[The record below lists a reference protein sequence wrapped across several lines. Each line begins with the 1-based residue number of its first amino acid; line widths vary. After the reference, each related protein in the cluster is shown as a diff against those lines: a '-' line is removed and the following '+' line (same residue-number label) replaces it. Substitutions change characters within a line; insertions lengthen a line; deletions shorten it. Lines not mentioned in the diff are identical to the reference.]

1 MILAY
6 KKLTKI
12 VKKYCLILIDEDLLT
27 IKNELKEVAKAQKIT
42 IQIDQD
48 NNESQTIEQ
57 KPYNKTNNF
66 HNINYDDMI
75 NVLVK
80 KSQGKTNKEI
90 ADAICVNEKTIRNN
104 LKKALEKTSKK
115 ERVLI
120 DGKVIKVRVYCY
132 QPYPFSD
139 KAQIENCRH
148 LI

>member
-12 VKKYCLILIDEDLLT
+12 AKKYCLILIDEDLLA

-48 NNESQTIEQ
+48 NHESQTIEQ

-75 NVLVK
+75 NILVK

-90 ADAICVNEKTIRNN
+90 ADVIYVSEKNN
-104 LKKALEKTSKK
+104 PKINNFEINKLNLNYFQNFLK
-115 ERVLI
+115 VL
-120 DGKVIKVRVYCY
+120 
-132 QPYPFSD
+132 ST
-139 KAQIENCRH
+139 
-148 LI
+148 

>member
-12 VKKYCLILIDEDLLT
+12 AKKYCLILIDEDLLA

-75 NVLVK
+75 NILVK
-80 KSQGKTNKEI
+80 KAQGKTNKEI

-120 DGKVIKVRVYCY
+120 DGKVVKVRVYRY
-132 QPYPFSD
+132 SF
-139 KAQIENCRH
+139 KR
-148 LI
+148 

>member
-12 VKKYCLILIDEDLLT
+12 AKKYCLILIDEDLLA

-48 NNESQTIEQ
+48 NHESQTIEQ
-57 KPYNKTNNF
+57 KTYNKTNNF

-75 NVLVK
+75 NILVK

-90 ADAICVNEKTIRNN
+90 VDVIYVSEKNDPKINN
-104 LKKALEKTSKK
+104 FEINKLNLNYFC
-115 ERVLI
+115 
-120 DGKVIKVRVYCY
+120 KVTN
-132 QPYPFSD
+132 F
-139 KAQIENCRH
+139 
-148 LI
+148 